1 MTSVKARTPESVEVI
16 EVVRVE
22 ALRGAGVEGDVA
34 RIVTQY
40 WSKDGRLLA
49 ERDPFMDG
57 DE

>member
-1 MTSVKARTPESVEVI
+1 MTSAKARTPDSVQVI
-16 EVVRVE
+16 EVIQVE
-22 ALRGAGVEGDVA
+22 ALRGAGVEGDVG

-49 ERDPFMDG
+49 ERDPFADG